1 MVAKRTRKTKEE
13 PKQEENEPQTLETP
27 EVAEDQRVPSD
38 PDKFRPADVPPN
50 PLTPYGKGE
59 KTSSQP

>member
-1 MVAKRTRKTKEE
+1 MVDEPNQEE
-13 PKQEENEPQTLETP
+13 QTQEENKPQEREVP

-38 PDKFRPADVPPN
+38 PDKFKPADVPPE